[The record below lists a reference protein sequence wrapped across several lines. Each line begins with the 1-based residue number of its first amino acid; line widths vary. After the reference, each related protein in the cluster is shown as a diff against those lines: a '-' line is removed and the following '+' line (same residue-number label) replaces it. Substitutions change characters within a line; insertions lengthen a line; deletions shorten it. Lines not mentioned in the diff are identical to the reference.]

1 MKFRG
6 ANASHTKQTS
16 EICWSLWRR
25 ISLSLS
31 IFRTGIG
38 NFMKFHNETGQQRT
52 LPVQEHEAPRRRQ
65 LPAPTYSEWTQ
76 IRICMDMQV
85 WRNRH
90 LVETPMLAAGTS
102 WQSKAWGVLM
112 ADSGDCISKLEKSRE
127 RWNTPCLILERQ
139 FLLVNGLPGFRRN
152 WDCRRST
159 MFLLDDGVFLA
170 SFIFLQTH
178 WVFPISDRNLLF
190 KTWQNL
196 HRETVEASLKPQL
209 TSEKTLV
216 TSRYPGWFL
225 DILITA

>member
-16 EICWSLWRR
+16 EICSSLWRR

-76 IRICMDMQV
+76 IRICMDMQDMKESPSCWNANAGCWNFMAV
-85 WRNRH
+85 KSMGCIDGRFRRLH
-90 LVETPMLAAGTS
+90 LQA
-102 WQSKAWGVLM
+102 
-112 ADSGDCISKLEKSRE
+112 RE
-127 RWNTPCLILERQ
+127 IKRKMEHALPHPRKTVFACQWP
-139 FLLVNGLPGFRRN
+139 PGFRRN

-178 WVFPISDRNLLF
+178 WVFPISDGNLLF

-225 DILITA
+225 GILITA